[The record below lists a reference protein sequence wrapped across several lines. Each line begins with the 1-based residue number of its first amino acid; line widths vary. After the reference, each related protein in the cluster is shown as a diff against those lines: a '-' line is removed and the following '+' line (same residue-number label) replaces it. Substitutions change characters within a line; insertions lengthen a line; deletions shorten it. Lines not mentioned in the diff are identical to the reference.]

1 LYRTIKVTDNT
12 VQNEMTWKLQASDR
26 EDMDAWLDVLKRNLD
41 MVRKGY
47 KMEEAEREV
56 RHMTGHAGAGAGTGA
71 GLGAGD
77 PVSNAVRSLEVAVES
92 PASANATAVR
102 DVVSAA
108 LAGKEKW
115 ELSALAGE
123 TAVVTAIPPQA
134 QQPPSKRR
142 RSHWQ
147 RGVETTGS
155 EVMTTL
161 SKRGHLI
168 IEAEKVRFRE
178 LSFSLLLCVTSARN
192 VF

>member
-1 LYRTIKVTDNT
+1 
-12 VQNEMTWKLQASDR
+12 M
-26 EDMDAWLDVLKRNLD
+26 DVLKRNLD

-47 KMEEAEREV
+47 KMEEAERKV
-56 RHMTGHAGAGAGTGA
+56 GHMTGHAGAGVGTGTGA
-71 GLGAGD
+71 GSGAGD

-123 TAVVTAIPPQA
+123 TAAFTAIPPQA

-168 IEAEKVRFRE
+168 IEAEKVRFRDIF
-178 LSFSLLLCVTSARN
+178 FSLLLCVTSARN
-192 VF
+192 VFDHFPRVEGRR